1 MRRSDIPPKG
11 KVTKVKKKPLAP
23 SLLEQEAKAF
33 AERKANVVLPASYSD
48 PPKELLAAPIL
59 GGLIATG
66 SSSRG
71 AELVR
76 EAYRYVDLLLKNK
89 D

>member
-1 MRRSDIPPKG
+1 MA
-11 KVTKVKKKPLAP
+11 KVIKPSKKTLSLKSKKPPAP
-23 SLLEQEAKAF
+23 SLEQEAKAF
-33 AERKANVVLPASYSD
+33 AERKADVTLPASYSD